1 MKILY
6 VATHDNPLDLNAGS
20 GSDYQIYHALLRN
33 GAEIRLVGPFKDIPS
48 FFEKTY
54 RKAHRLVSK
63 RRFAKYSIA
72 YLRQIGRAV
81 DEAAVSYKP
90 DVVFTINTV
99 SMVFCQNDYPLACR
113 LDTSLKGS
121 HDQWPIFS
129 EFEYRRMLAWE
140 KISISRA
147 RLLITY
153 SEWSAGVLQ
162 EYYRVPR
169 ERILVIPDPASL
181 PADVVPQQMDFYPK
195 SMKPLHL
202 LLVGREFDRKGI
214 DIAIHTVELL
224 NSSGVP
230 AELHIVGLKKVDT
243 PHVRYMGLF
252 NKTVESQLQ
261 GYVEQYKWAH
271 FLLHPSRFDPG
282 GIVASEAAAF
292 GVPTITND
300 GGGMATTVKHN
311 ISGYVLPQN
320 SPAEEYAAV
329 IRKAISDPKGCAELR
344 RTTRQRYDAELNW
357 GVSGKLLFQSIQKI
371 AGERTRTL

>member
-20 GSDYQIYHALLRN
+20 GSDYQIYQALLRN
-33 GAEIRLVGPFKDIPS
+33 GAEIKLIGPFKDSPS
-48 FFEKTY
+48 LFEKTY
-54 RKAHRLVSK
+54 RKAHRLFSK
-63 RRFAKYSIA
+63 RRFAKYSVA

-81 DEAAVSYKP
+81 DEAAASYKP

-99 SMVFCQNDYPLACR
+99 SMAYCQNQYPLACR

-129 EFEYRRMLAWE
+129 EFEYRRMLTWE
-140 KISISRA
+140 KSSITRS

-162 EYYRVPR
+162 EYYRIPR
-169 ERILVIPDPASL
+169 ENILVIPDPASL
-181 PADVVPQQMDFYPK
+181 PAEVVPQQMDFYPK
-195 SMKPLHL
+195 TMSPLHL

-214 DIAIHTVELL
+214 DIAIRTVELL
-224 NSSGVP
+224 NESGVP
-230 AELHIVGLKKVDT
+230 AELRIVGLKKEDG
-243 PHVRYMGLF
+243 PHVRFMGLF
-252 NKTVESQLQ
+252 NKTVESQLKE
-261 GYVEQYKWAH
+261 YVEQYKWAH

-292 GVPTITND
+292 GVPAITNT
-300 GGGMATTVKHN
+300 GGGMATTVKHEV
-311 ISGYVLPQN
+311 SGYVLSRN
-320 SPAEEYAAV
+320 SPAERYAAV
-329 IRKAISDPKGCAELR
+329 IKKAMANPAEYIELR

-357 GVSGKLLFQSIQKI
+357 NVSGKLLFQSIQKI
-371 AGERTRTL
+371 VDG